1 MSKFSVRAFSDG
13 LRKEVDRFGVK
24 VVTIEPNM
32 YRTPIVDS
40 DILCDGIDK
49 IWEQTDPQI
58 REDYGGD
65 GFCTK
70 IKDRLKYNI
79 MISRPQIHEVVDT
92 QEQAITLCEPDLYY
106 RCAAITERPSLWLLS
121 ILPET
126 IQDFLLTG
134 NNWKTVLKFYKCK
147 E

>member
-1 MSKFSVRAFSDG
+1 MSKFAVRSFSDG
-13 LRKEVDRFGVK
+13 LRRELDRFGVK

-40 DILCDGIDK
+40 DLLCDGIDK

-58 REDYGGD
+58 REDYGSD
-65 GFCTK
+65 WFCDK
-70 IKDRLKYNI
+70 LKDRLKFNV
-79 MISRPQIHEVVDT
+79 MVSRTQIHEVVDT

-106 RCAAITERPSLWLLS
+106 RCASITERPSLWFLS
-121 ILPET
+121 TLPET
-126 IQDFLLTG
+126 LQDFFLTG
-134 NNWKTVLKFYKCK
+134 NVWKTVLKFYNRK